1 MRDTCQWCSA
11 PATKARRGRV
21 VYACGSDYQQSI
33 DRWWQTRQ
41 CQQVS
46 GVVAEVVMPKQPEPE
61 PEPRPKTTPR
71 CTARPS
77 RYTELLMAIQAM
89 QPGHYMEASL
99 TPSQVRG
106 AIRLRPEDPAKKY
119 VLRTVPIGCRIVCVR
134 RDEWTVADQI
144 ASLSDGE
151 SVVIACSIKTAQSAA
166 ASELRKHDKPSWKYV
181 CRSVDGGTRVTRQ
194 PRVSHLQVGESVRF
208 GPDLDAAFYLIQ
220 TLTTQYKDRVTDRM
234 HGLSF
239 DGEFYWIA
247 RLK

>member
-1 MRDTCQWCSA
+1 MENRCRFCGY
-11 PATKARRGRV
+11 PAKQVRRGRT
-21 VYACGSDYQQSI
+21 VYTCGSDYQQSI

-41 CQQVS
+41 CQLVS
-46 GVVAEVVMPKQPEPE
+46 GVVAEVVAPKQPEPE
-61 PEPRPKTTPR
+61 PEPKPR
-71 CTARPS
+71 YTARPS
-77 RYTELLMAIQAM
+77 RYTELLLAIQAM
-89 QPGHYMEASL
+89 QPGHQMEASL

-119 VLRTVPIGCRIVCVR
+119 VLRSSPVGCRIVCVK

-144 ASLSDGE
+144 ASLSEGE
-151 SVVIACSIKTAQSAA
+151 SVVMVCSIKTAQSYGAA
-166 ASELRKHDKPSWKYV
+166 ELRKHEQPSWKYI

>member
-1 MRDTCQWCSA
+1 MRDTCQWCQS
-11 PATKARRGRV
+11 PAKRARRGRV

-46 GVVAEVVMPKQPEPE
+46 GVVAEVVAPKQPEPE
-61 PEPRPKTTPR
+61 PELPKPKPR

-77 RYTELLMAIQAM
+77 RYTELMMAIAAM
-89 QPGHYMEASL
+89 QPGHQMEASL

-106 AIRLRPEDPAKKY
+106 AIRQKPEDPAKRY
-119 VLRTVPIGCRIVCVR
+119 VLRSSPLGCRIVCVK
-134 RDEWTVADQI
+134 RDEWTVPDQI

-151 SVVIACSIKTAQSAA
+151 SVVIACSIRTAQSYAA
-166 ASELRKHDKPSWKYV
+166 AELRRHDNPSWRYV
-181 CRSVDGGTRVTRQ
+181 CRSVDGGARVTRQ

-208 GPDLDAAFYLIQ
+208 GPDLDAAFYLLQ
-220 TLTTQYKDRVTDRM
+220 TLVTQYKDRVTDRM

-247 RLK
+247 RLR

>member
-1 MRDTCQWCSA
+1 VRDTCQWCSA

-21 VYACGSDYQQSI
+21 VYACGSDYQASI

-46 GVVAEVVMPKQPEPE
+46 GVVAKVVALKQPEPE
-61 PEPRPKTTPR
+61 PEPPKAKPR
-71 CTARPS
+71 YVARPS
-77 RYTELLMAIQAM
+77 RYTELLMAIAAM
-89 QPGHYMEASL
+89 QPGHQMEASL
-99 TPSQVRG
+99 TPAQVRG

-134 RDEWTVADQI
+134 RDGWTVADQI

-151 SVVIACSIKTAQSAA
+151 SVVIACSIKTAQSYGAA
-166 ASELRKHDKPSWKYV
+166 ELRKHERPSWKYV

-208 GPDLDAAFYLIQ
+208 GPDLDAAFYLVQ
-220 TLTTQYKDRVTDRM
+220 TLVTQYISKATDKM
-234 HGLSF
+234 FGLSF

-247 RLK
+247 RLR

>member
-1 MRDTCQWCSA
+1 MNDTCQWCQS

-46 GVVAEVVMPKQPEPE
+46 GVMAEVVAPKQPEPE
-61 PEPRPKTTPR
+61 PEPPKSKPR
-71 CTARPS
+71 YVARPS
-77 RYTELLMAIQAM
+77 RYAELLMAIAAM
-89 QPGHYMEASL
+89 QPGHQMEASL

-106 AIRLRPEDPAKKY
+106 AIRQKPEDPCKKY
-119 VLRTVPIGCRIVCVR
+119 VLRTVPIGCRIVCVK

-151 SVVIACSIKTAQSAA
+151 SVVIACSIKTAQTYGAA
-166 ASELRKHDKPSWKYV
+166 ELRRHDNPSWKYV

-194 PRVSHLQVGESVRF
+194 PRVSHLHVGESVRF
-208 GPDLDAAFYLIQ
+208 GADLDAAFYLVQ
-220 TLTTQYKDRVTDRM
+220 TLVTQRISRATDKM
-234 HGLSF
+234 FGLSF